1 MAVSPPSDI
10 VLDVAK
16 AVDSVEL
23 AEARTR
29 LANASAARR
38 ADGAFSLAEAGAAA
52 ASDGASSAT
61 SGTTGRDKASFVK
74 FEAMVLRNFVE
85 AMLPKSAEAV
95 YGKGLAGDMWKSM
108 MAEQVA
114 NVVAQRGGVGIAD
127 RLLGDYYVDG
137 DRKVSV
143 DGVARGAARAEADA
157 RSMLSTALV
166 QEMQLGLVRAIGE
179 AASADGGEDRT

>member
-1 MAVSPPSDI
+1 MI
-10 VLDVAK
+10 
-16 AVDSVEL
+16 
-23 AEARTR
+23 
-29 LANASAARR
+29 
-38 ADGAFSLAEAGAAA
+38 
-52 ASDGASSAT
+52 
-61 SGTTGRDKASFVK
+61 
-74 FEAMVLRNFVE
+74 LRNFVE
-85 AMLPKSAEAV
+85 AMLPKSAETV

-143 DGVARGAARAEADA
+143 DGVARGAARAESDA
-157 RSMLSTALV
+157 QSMLSTALV

>member
-10 VLDVAK
+10 VLDVAR
-16 AVDSVEL
+16 AVDSAEI

-38 ADGAFSLAEAGAAA
+38 AEGAFSLAETASANATRTA
-52 ASDGASSAT
+52 ASAT
-61 SGTTGRDKASFVK
+61 TPRDKAGFVK

-85 AMLPKSAEAV
+85 AMMPKSAEAV

-114 NVVAQRGGVGIAD
+114 NVVAERGGVGIAD
-127 RLLGDYYVDG
+127 RVLGDYYMNA
-137 DRKVSV
+137 DRRVPIA
-143 DGVARGAARAEADA
+143 GVADGEAKAETDA
-157 RSMLSTALV
+157 QSMLSNALV
-166 QEMQLGLVRAIGE
+166 QEMQLSLVRSVGE
-179 AASADGGEDRT
+179 SPASETGDDRT

>member
-16 AVDSVEL
+16 AVDSAEL

-29 LANASAARR
+29 LANASATRR
-38 ADGAFSLAEAGAAA
+38 ADGAFSLAEAGAA
-52 ASDGASSAT
+52 SAT
-61 SGTTGRDKASFVK
+61 GGTASAGRDKASFVK

-114 NVVAQRGGVGIAD
+114 NVVAERGGVGIAD
-127 RLLGDYYVDG
+127 RVLGDYYVDG
-137 DRKVSV
+137 DRKIPLE
-143 DGVARGAARAEADA
+143 GVARGDAKAEADA
-157 RSMLSTALV
+157 QSMLSTALV
-166 QEMQLGLVRAIGE
+166 QEMQLSLVRAIGE
-179 AASADGGEDRT
+179 AASPDGGKDRT

>member
-16 AVDSVEL
+16 AVDSAEL

-29 LANASAARR
+29 LANASATRR
-38 ADGAFSLAEAGAAA
+38 ADGAFSLAETDAAA
-52 ASDGASSAT
+52 ATRSTSSAT
-61 SGTTGRDKASFVK
+61 AGTTGRDKASFVK

-114 NVVAQRGGVGIAD
+114 NVVAERGGVGIAD

-137 DRKVSV
+137 DRKVSLE
-143 DGVARGAARAEADA
+143 GVARSDLRAEADT
-157 RSMLSTALV
+157 RSMLSKALV
-166 QEMQLGLVRAIGE
+166 QEMQLSLVRAIG
-179 AASADGGEDRT
+179 GGTAPETGDDRT

>member
-16 AVDSVEL
+16 AVDTTEL

-29 LANASAARR
+29 LTNASAARR
-38 ADGAFSLAEAGAAA
+38 AEGAFSLAETDSATAARTSASASGAAH
-52 ASDGASSAT
+52 
-61 SGTTGRDKASFVK
+61 GRDKAGLVK
-74 FEAMVLRNFVE
+74 FEAMILRNFVE
-85 AMLPKSAEAV
+85 AMLPKSAETV

-114 NVVAQRGGVGIAD
+114 NVVAERGGVGIAD

-137 DRKVSV
+137 ERKVPL
-143 DGVARGAARAEADA
+143 DGVAQTDAKADA
-157 RSMLSTALV
+157 DTQSMLSKALV
-166 QEMQLGLVRAIGE
+166 DQMQLSLVRTFGE
-179 AASADGGEDRT
+179 QPAGAGDDRT

>member
-16 AVDSVEL
+16 AVDSTEI

-38 ADGAFSLAEAGAAA
+38 AEGAFSLAETVSATAAGNA
-52 ASDGASSAT
+52 ASRASAT
-61 SGTTGRDKASFVK
+61 PIRDKAGFVK

-85 AMLPKSAEAV
+85 AMMPKSTESV

-114 NVVAQRGGVGIAD
+114 NVVAERGGVGIAD
-127 RLLGDYYVDG
+127 RVLGDYYMNA
-137 DRKVSV
+137 DRRMPVA
-143 DGVARGAARAEADA
+143 GVADGEAKAEADA
-157 RSMLSTALV
+157 QSMLSNALV
-166 QEMQLGLVRAIGE
+166 QEMQLGLVRSFDE
-179 AASADGGEDRT
+179 SPASGTGDDRT